1 MRETFRE
8 YYPLSQEEH
17 KLIWNKA
24 IIVFDANVLLN
35 SYRYSQNTFQTFS
48 NVLNIIS
55 NKIWIPF
62 QVAEEVH
69 AYRLNVIDNQ
79 IKTYYEYRKK
89 LDKLQK
95 DFENEIKS

>member
-8 YYPLSQEEH
+8 YYPLSREEH

-24 IIVFDANVLLN
+24 IIVFDTNVLLN
-35 SYRYSQNTFQTFS
+35 FYRYSPNTFQTFS
-48 NVLNIIS
+48 KILNMLS

-69 AYRLNVIDNQ
+69 AYRLSVIDNQ
-79 IKTYYEYRKK
+79 IKIYYEYRKK
-89 LDKLQK
+89 LDKL
-95 DFENEIKS
+95 